1 MSSEAQV
8 AKHYTRGRLEE
19 TILRALAESGKD
31 SEALAPADL
40 APVDEFHVGGLAS
53 TQELAARMELH
64 PELHLLDVGC
74 GLGGPA
80 RYFASEHSCKV
91 TGVDLSEEFVQ
102 AARSLTRLVK
112 LDHLVEF
119 RKSSALNLPFDSQVF
134 DRAYMIHVGMNISDK
149 AVAYRE
155 VRRVLKT
162 GGLFVVFDILRFA
175 DGPIRYPVP
184 WAMSQDTSFVADVI
198 GYRNAMQI
206 AGFRITH
213 ERSRRAF
220 AIDFTERMMT
230 RMAQTATPALGLHL
244 LLGEKM
250 PQMAKNMLAMMQEG
264 LLEPVELF
272 ARAE

>member
-31 SEALAPADL
+31 PETLAPADL
-40 APVDEFHVGGLAS
+40 APVDEFHVGGLAA

-80 RYFASEHSCKV
+80 RYFASEHSCRV

-102 AARSLTRLVK
+102 VARSLTRLVK

-119 RKSSALNLPFDSQVF
+119 RQSSALNLPFDSQVF

-149 AVAYRE
+149 AAAYRE

-162 GGLFVVFDILRFA
+162 GGLFAVFDILRIA

-230 RMAQTATPALGLHL
+230 RVAQTATPALGLHL

>member
-31 SEALAPADL
+31 PQTLAPADL

-53 TQELAARMELH
+53 TEELAARMELR
-64 PELHLLDVGC
+64 PDLHLLDVGC

-80 RYFASEHSCKV
+80 RYFASEHSCRV

-102 AARSLTRLVK
+102 VARSLTRLVK

-119 RKSSALNLPFDSQVF
+119 RQSSALHLPFDSQVF

-149 AVAYRE
+149 AAAYRE
-155 VRRVLKT
+155 ARRVLRT
-162 GGLFVVFDILRFA
+162 GGLFVVFDIMRIA

-206 AGFRITH
+206 AGFRITQ

-220 AIDFTERMMT
+220 AIDFTERT
-230 RMAQTATPALGLHL
+230 IARMAQTAPPALGLHL
-244 LLGEKM
+244 LLGDKM
-250 PQMAKNMLAMMQEG
+250 PQMANNILAMMQEG

-272 ARAE
+272 ARAD

>member
-1 MSSEAQV
+1 MSSDAQV

-31 SEALAPADL
+31 PQSLAPADL

-53 TQELAARMELH
+53 TEELAARMELR
-64 PELHLLDVGC
+64 PDLHLLDVGC

-80 RYFASEHSCKV
+80 RYFASEHSCRV
-91 TGVDLSEEFVQ
+91 AGVDLSAEFVQ
-102 AARSLTRLVK
+102 VARSLTRLVK

-119 RKSSALNLPFDSQVF
+119 RQSSALHLPFDSQVF

-149 AVAYRE
+149 AAAYRE
-155 VRRVLKT
+155 ARRVLRT
-162 GGLFVVFDILRFA
+162 GGLFVVFDILRIA

-220 AIDFTERMMT
+220 AIDFTERTMA
-230 RMAQTATPALGLHL
+230 RMAQTAPPALGLHL
-244 LLGEKM
+244 LLGDKM
-250 PQMAKNMLAMMQEG
+250 PQMANNILAMMQEG

-272 ARAE
+272 ARAD

>member
-31 SEALAPADL
+31 PETLAPADL
-40 APVDEFHVGGLAS
+40 APVDEFHVGGLAA

-80 RYFASEHSCKV
+80 RYFASEHSCRV

-102 AARSLTRLVK
+102 VARSLTRLVK

-119 RKSSALNLPFDSQVF
+119 RQSSALNLPFDSQVF

-149 AVAYRE
+149 AAAYRE

-162 GGLFVVFDILRFA
+162 GGLFAVFDILRIA

-198 GYRNAMQI
+198 GYRNALQI

-220 AIDFTERMMT
+220 AIDFTERTMA
-230 RMAQTATPALGLHL
+230 RMAQTAPPALGLHL
-244 LLGEKM
+244 LLGDKM
-250 PQMAKNMLAMMQEG
+250 PQMAKNILAIMQEG

-272 ARAE
+272 TRAE

>member
-1 MSSEAQV
+1 MSSETQV

-31 SEALAPADL
+31 PETLTPLDL

-53 TQELAARMELH
+53 TRELAARMELH

-80 RYFASEHSCKV
+80 RYFASEHSCRV

-102 AARSLTRLVK
+102 VARSLTRLVK

-119 RKSSALNLPFDSQVF
+119 RKSSALNLPFASQVF
-134 DRAYMIHVGMNISDK
+134 DRAYIIHVGMNISDK
-149 AVAYRE
+149 AAAYRE

-162 GGLFVVFDILRFA
+162 GGLFVVFDILRIA

-198 GYRNAMQI
+198 GYRKAMQT

-213 ERSRRAF
+213 EQSRRAF

-230 RMAQTATPALGLHL
+230 RMAQAAPPALGLHL
-244 LLGEKM
+244 LLGDKM

-264 LLEPVELF
+264 LLDPVELL

>member
-1 MSSEAQV
+1 MSSDAQV

-31 SEALAPADL
+31 PQTLAPTDL

-53 TQELAARMELH
+53 TEELAARMELR
-64 PELHLLDVGC
+64 PDLHLLDVGC

-80 RYFASEHSCKV
+80 RYFASEHSCRV
-91 TGVDLSEEFVQ
+91 AGVDLSEEFVQ
-102 AARSLTRLVK
+102 VARSLTRLVK

-119 RKSSALNLPFDSQVF
+119 RQSSALHLPFDSRVF

-149 AVAYRE
+149 AAAYRE
-155 VRRVLKT
+155 ARRVLRT
-162 GGLFVVFDILRFA
+162 GGLFVVFDILRIA

-206 AGFRITH
+206 AGFRITQ

-220 AIDFTERMMT
+220 AIDFTERT
-230 RMAQTATPALGLHL
+230 IARMAQTAPPALGLHL
-244 LLGEKM
+244 LLGDKM
-250 PQMAKNMLAMMQEG
+250 PQMANNILAMMQEG

-272 ARAE
+272 ARAD

>member
-31 SEALAPADL
+31 PQILAPTDL

-53 TQELAARMELH
+53 TEELAARMELR
-64 PELHLLDVGC
+64 PDLHLLDVGC

-80 RYFASEHSCKV
+80 RYFASEHSCRV
-91 TGVDLSEEFVQ
+91 AGVDLSEEFVQ
-102 AARSLTRLVK
+102 VARSLTRLVK

-119 RKSSALNLPFDSQVF
+119 RQSSALHLPFDSQAF

-149 AVAYRE
+149 AAAYRE
-155 VRRVLKT
+155 ARRVLKT
-162 GGLFVVFDILRFA
+162 GGLFVVFDILRIA

-220 AIDFTERMMT
+220 AIDFTERTMA
-230 RMAQTATPALGLHL
+230 RMAQTAPPALGLHL
-244 LLGEKM
+244 LLGDEM
-250 PQMAKNMLAMMQEG
+250 PQMAKNILAMMQEG

-272 ARAE
+272 ARAD

>member
-1 MSSEAQV
+1 MSSDAQV

-31 SEALAPADL
+31 PQILAPTDL

-53 TQELAARMELH
+53 TEELAARMELR
-64 PELHLLDVGC
+64 PDLHLLDVGC

-80 RYFASEHSCKV
+80 RYFASEHSCRV

-102 AARSLTRLVK
+102 VARSLTRLVK

-119 RKSSALNLPFDSQVF
+119 RQSSALHLPFDSQVF

-149 AVAYRE
+149 AAAYRE
-155 VRRVLKT
+155 ARRVLRT
-162 GGLFVVFDILRFA
+162 GGLFVVFDILRIA

-198 GYRNAMQI
+198 GHRNAMQI
-206 AGFRITH
+206 AGFRITQ

-220 AIDFTERMMT
+220 AIDFTERT
-230 RMAQTATPALGLHL
+230 IARMAQTAPPALGLHL
-244 LLGEKM
+244 LLGDKM
-250 PQMAKNMLAMMQEG
+250 PQMANNILAMMQEG
-264 LLEPVELF
+264 LLESVELF
-272 ARAE
+272 ARAD

>member
-1 MSSEAQV
+1 MSSDAQV

-31 SEALAPADL
+31 PQTLAPADL

-53 TQELAARMELH
+53 TEELADRMELR
-64 PELHLLDVGC
+64 PDFHLLDVGG

-80 RYFASEHSCKV
+80 RYFASEHSCRV
-91 TGVDLSEEFVQ
+91 TGVDLSEKFLQV
-102 AARSLTRLVK
+102 ARSLPRLVK

-119 RKSSALNLPFDSQVF
+119 RQSSALNLPFDSRVF

-149 AVAYRE
+149 AAAYRE
-155 VRRVLKT
+155 ARRVLKT
-162 GGLFVVFDILRFA
+162 GGLFVVFDILRIA

-206 AGFRITH
+206 AGFRITQ

-220 AIDFTERMMT
+220 AIDFTERT
-230 RMAQTATPALGLHL
+230 IARMAQTAPPALGLHL
-244 LLGEKM
+244 LLGDKM
-250 PQMAKNMLAMMQEG
+250 PQMAKNILAMMQEG

-272 ARAE
+272 ARAD

>member
-31 SEALAPADL
+31 LETLTPLDL

-80 RYFASEHSCKV
+80 RYFASEHSCRVK
-91 TGVDLSEEFVQ
+91 GVDLSEEFVQ
-102 AARSLTRLVK
+102 VARSLTRLVK
-112 LDHLVEF
+112 LDRLVEF
-119 RKSSALNLPFDSQVF
+119 RQSSALNLPFDSQVF
-134 DRAYMIHVGMNISDK
+134 DRAYMIHVAMNISDK
-149 AVAYRE
+149 AAAYRE

-162 GGLFVVFDILRFA
+162 AGLFVVFDILRIA

-184 WAMSQDTSFVADVI
+184 WAMSQTTSFVSDVI

-244 LLGEKM
+244 LLCEKM
-250 PQMAKNMLAMMQEG
+250 PQMAKNMLTMMQEG

>member
-31 SEALAPADL
+31 PETLAPADL
-40 APVDEFHVGGLAS
+40 APVDEFHVGGLAA

-80 RYFASEHSCKV
+80 RYFASEHSCRV

-102 AARSLTRLVK
+102 VARSLTRLVK

-119 RKSSALNLPFDSQVF
+119 RQSSALNLPFDSQVF

-149 AVAYRE
+149 AAAYRE

-162 GGLFVVFDILRFA
+162 GGLFAVFDTLRIA

-198 GYRNAMQI
+198 GYRNALQI

-220 AIDFTERMMT
+220 AIDFTERTMA
-230 RMAQTATPALGLHL
+230 RMAQTAPPALGLHL
-244 LLGEKM
+244 LLGDKM
-250 PQMAKNMLAMMQEG
+250 PQMAKNILAMMQEG

-272 ARAE
+272 TRAE

>member
-19 TILRALAESGKD
+19 AILRALAESGKD
-31 SEALAPADL
+31 PETLAPADL

-53 TQELAARMELH
+53 TEELAARMELR
-64 PELHLLDVGC
+64 PDLHLLDVGC

-80 RYFASEHSCKV
+80 RYFASEHSCRV

-102 AARSLTRLVK
+102 VARSLTRLVK

-119 RKSSALNLPFDSQVF
+119 WQSSALNLPFDSQVF

-149 AVAYRE
+149 AAAYRE

-162 GGLFVVFDILRFA
+162 GGLFVVFDILRIA

-184 WAMSQDTSFVADVI
+184 WAMSEDTSFVADVI
-198 GYRNAMQI
+198 GYQNAMQI

-220 AIDFTERMMT
+220 AIDFTERTMA
-230 RMAQTATPALGLHL
+230 RMAQTAPPALGLHL
-244 LLGEKM
+244 LLGDKM
-250 PQMAKNMLAMMQEG
+250 PQMAKNILAMMQEG

-272 ARAE
+272 ACAE

>member
-31 SEALAPADL
+31 PETLAPADL
-40 APVDEFHVGGLAS
+40 APVDEFHVGGLTS
-53 TQELAARMELH
+53 TQELAAHMELR
-64 PELHLLDVGC
+64 PDLHLLDVGC

-80 RYFASEHSCKV
+80 RYFASEHSCRV

-102 AARSLTRLVK
+102 VARSLTRLVK

-119 RKSSALNLPFDSQVF
+119 RQSSALYLPFDPQVF

-149 AVAYRE
+149 AAAYRE

-162 GGLFVVFDILRFA
+162 GGLFVVFDILRIA

-184 WAMSQDTSFVADVI
+184 WAMSQDTSFVADVN
-198 GYRNAMQI
+198 GYRNALQV

-220 AIDFTERMMT
+220 AIEFTERTMA
-230 RMAQTATPALGLHL
+230 RMAHTAPPALGLHL
-244 LLGEKM
+244 LLGDKM
-250 PQMAKNMLAMMQEG
+250 PQMAKNILAMMLEG

-272 ARAE
+272 ARAD

>member
-31 SEALAPADL
+31 PQTLAPTDL

-53 TQELAARMELH
+53 AEELAARMELR
-64 PELHLLDVGC
+64 PDLHLLDVGC

-80 RYFASEHSCKV
+80 RYFASEHSCRV
-91 TGVDLSEEFVQ
+91 AGVDLSEEFVQ
-102 AARSLTRLVK
+102 VARSLTRLVK

-119 RKSSALNLPFDSQVF
+119 RQSSALHLPFDSQVF

-149 AVAYRE
+149 AAAYRE
-155 VRRVLKT
+155 ARRVLRT
-162 GGLFVVFDILRFA
+162 GGLFVVFDILRIA

-206 AGFRITH
+206 AGFRITQ

-220 AIDFTERMMT
+220 AIDFTERT
-230 RMAQTATPALGLHL
+230 IARMAQTAPPALGLHL
-244 LLGEKM
+244 LLGDKM
-250 PQMAKNMLAMMQEG
+250 PQMANNILAMMQEG

-272 ARAE
+272 ARAD

>member
-31 SEALAPADL
+31 PQTLAPTDL

-53 TQELAARMELH
+53 TEELAARMELR
-64 PELHLLDVGC
+64 PDLHLLDVGC

-80 RYFASEHSCKV
+80 RYFASEHSCRV
-91 TGVDLSEEFVQ
+91 AGVDLSEEFVQ
-102 AARSLTRLVK
+102 VARSLTRLVK

-119 RKSSALNLPFDSQVF
+119 RQSSALHLPFDSRVF

-149 AVAYRE
+149 AAAYRE
-155 VRRVLKT
+155 ARRVLKT
-162 GGLFVVFDILRFA
+162 GGLFVVFDIMRIA

-206 AGFRITH
+206 AGFRITQ

-220 AIDFTERMMT
+220 AIDFTERT
-230 RMAQTATPALGLHL
+230 IARMAQTAPPALGLHL
-244 LLGEKM
+244 LLGDKM
-250 PQMAKNMLAMMQEG
+250 PQMANNILAMMQEG

-272 ARAE
+272 ARAD

>member
-1 MSSEAQV
+1 
-8 AKHYTRGRLEE
+8 
-19 TILRALAESGKD
+19 
-31 SEALAPADL
+31 
-40 APVDEFHVGGLAS
+40 
-53 TQELAARMELH
+53 
-64 PELHLLDVGC
+64 
-74 GLGGPA
+74 
-80 RYFASEHSCKV
+80 
-91 TGVDLSEEFVQ
+91 
-102 AARSLTRLVK
+102 
-112 LDHLVEF
+112 
-119 RKSSALNLPFDSQVF
+119 
-134 DRAYMIHVGMNISDK
+134 MIHVGMNISDK
-149 AVAYRE
+149 AAAHRE

-162 GGLFVVFDILRFA
+162 GGLFVVFDILRIA

-244 LLGEKM
+244 LLGKKM

-264 LLEPVELF
+264 LLEPVELL